1 MIGAYACQCN
11 AAEFWLDFSAVRLP
25 ASAASTDTNSSTTA
39 ASTTTAAAALPPV
52 LSVLQCIRDVAA
64 AVSSSACES
73 LVLSGLSQRCT
84 AQLQAC
90 APLHPTVHCCLATE
104 ALDDEIDAA
113 TTAAAAAASTA
124 ATAGPMSIA
133 YVQNADTFAAAD
145 CSERT
150 STAGCPSS
158 ADLSISAALQHVQ
171 RAVEQAT
178 SSSGCSTVAL
188 FTRPFTHTHLFP
200 DCLERALA
208 FAAAGALWHRPAAT
222 GTTAASHYSS
232 SRYDDDAADLMSSS
246 GHSSTATKHKQQQQQ
261 QAQQQQAQQAAL
273 STAAFEALLCEHVL
287 LQPVTADDACRDLV
301 HSVCKLLLPSADTGR
316 VSSFS
321 GGSISDLLFVMWS
334 CHCNVKL
341 GATLGNVLVDLSPS
355 RRGELKALQYTLARA
370 QSVTNSA
377 LAQIKGMLRVCT
389 CTILCTLVRHVRLAV
404 YCYQHQPEL
413 HAQ

>member
-11 AAEFWLDFSAVRLP
+11 AAEFWLDLSSVRLP
-25 ASAASTDTNSSTTA
+25 ASAATTDAESSTTA
-39 ASTTTAAAALPPV
+39 ATTLAASAAVAAPV
-52 LSVLQCIRDVAA
+52 LSVLQCVRDAAA
-64 AVSSSACES
+64 AVSVRACES

-90 APLHPTVHCCLATE
+90 APLHPAVRCCLAAE
-104 ALDDEIDAA
+104 VLDDEVDAA
-113 TTAAAAAASTA
+113 TAATAAATAGA
-124 ATAGPMSIA
+124 ATAGPMSVSYI
-133 YVQNADTFAAAD
+133 QNADTFAAAD
-145 CSERT
+145 RSEHT

-158 ADLSISAALQHVQ
+158 ADLSISAALQHVK

-178 SSSGCSTVAL
+178 SSSGCSAVAL
-188 FTRPFTHTHLFP
+188 FTRPFTHTHLYP

-208 FAAAGALWHRPAAT
+208 FAAAGALWHRPTAAAT
-222 GTTAASHYSS
+222 GTAAASHYSS
-232 SRYDDDAADLMSSS
+232 STYCDDAELISSS
-246 GHSSTATKHKQQQQQ
+246 GHSSTATKLKQQQQQ
-261 QAQQQQAQQAAL
+261 QQQAAL
-273 STAAFEALLCEHVL
+273 STTAFEALLCEHVL
-287 LQPVTADDACRDLV
+287 QQPVTADDVSRDLV
-301 HSVCKLLLPSADTGR
+301 HSVCKLLLPSVDTGR

-377 LAQIKGMLRVCT
+377 LAQSKGMLCCVTPFCKRMCSDATCEAKRVPF
-389 CTILCTLVRHVRLAV
+389 RL
-404 YCYQHQPEL
+404 Y
-413 HAQ
+413 

>member
-1 MIGAYACQCN
+1 MTGAYACQCN

-25 ASAASTDTNSSTTA
+25 AFTATTDTDSSTTA
-39 ASTTTAAAALPPV
+39 TSTTTAAAALPPV
-52 LSVLQCIRDVAA
+52 LSVLQCVRDVAS

-84 AQLQAC
+84 AQLQVC
-90 APLHPTVHCCLATE
+90 APLHPTVHCCLAAE
-104 ALDDEIDAA
+104 ALDDEIDA
-113 TTAAAAAASTA
+113 TTAAAAATAAA
-124 ATAGPMSIA
+124 ATAGPMSVA
-133 YVQNADTFAAAD
+133 YIQNAATFAAAD

-178 SSSGCSTVAL
+178 SSSGCSAVAL
-188 FTRPFTHTHLFP
+188 FTRPFTHTHLYP

-208 FAAAGALWHRPAAT
+208 FAAAGALWHSPAAAAA

-232 SRYDDDAADLMSSS
+232 SRYDADDADVLSSS
-246 GHSSTATKHKQQQQQ
+246 DHSSTANKHKQQQQ
-261 QAQQQQAQQAAL
+261 QQQQAQQAAL
-273 STAAFEALLCEHVL
+273 STAAYEALLCEHVL
-287 LQPVTADDACRDLV
+287 QQPVTADDASRDLV
-301 HSVCKLLLPSADTGR
+301 HSVCKLLLPSVDTGR

-377 LAQIKGMLRVCT
+377 LVQSKGMLSRNLLYYIVCFG
-389 CTILCTLVRHVRLAV
+389 
-404 YCYQHQPEL
+404 
-413 HAQ
+413 